1 MHCVSAK
8 KTVFIL
14 VAVMLLLPMAWPGGV
29 IPAHGQPI
37 DMPFRQDILLPEI
50 TPAMTGQP
58 VDIPVRFEQPCW
70 APDEARHAVRVIYD
84 DGSGPVELPCQ
95 IYDLQRSDST
105 HITGCNLVFLLRG
118 PGIYTLAYDDSET
131 EAPGY
136 VDHVSVDEG
145 SYYYEPVP
153 GYSIDLDYYSIH
165 DGGEVVY
172 GVGQRGDFFGIDM
185 AQKVIKQLPGSTGFE
200 IQNWGQLASY
210 AFFWYEDRDK
220 GTDEQLVSKQIVVD
234 GPLMARVGIE
244 STSDDGKAT
253 TTAYYTY
260 YHSPDGENRLMASVE
275 HRVNERCQI
284 SGLTEEDGIYAYLL
298 TVRARS
304 STIDRLN
311 LGTIPPYLHVSTE
324 DGTVHQ
330 YMLDQNPE
338 TTDYKWLLDTRDD
351 IDIGNPAWYS
361 IDNGDSGTAYALL
374 FNTSSPAPSQPGMQ
388 VRAVGRQEVSVP
400 GLEVDGGGISSGRN
414 AYERGGSH
422 DLVIPAGFTARFT
435 SEFYATRQNGV
446 DAVKQEVAVFQALED
461 CRICTAGEISG
472 DDSQRHRLTVTTH
485 LAPTVPLAPALSLL
499 TGRNLPATTVE
510 LWRNDSQLSS
520 SVASRVPLDID
531 APLGVD
537 LRNSTLFKTAVF
549 PRVPAG
555 SYVIRVKGGLDGR
568 RYIGARAVTITGDT
582 AARIVCR
589 LEGSLAVALQD
600 QDGRGIPD
608 VDIHLLDGD
617 AVIASNTT
625 GSDGHATLDA
635 PAPASYI
642 LQARYKGFILHQQTV
657 RLPRHREVTATTA
670 LHDLDVIVRDR
681 LDMAPGI
688 ALQPVLTSSQMDT
701 PMLLQADS
709 DGDGRY
715 HYTGL
720 PAGPY
725 TLRIRYKSYLHEQQI
740 DVPAGTIQVTFPA
753 AYTLDI
759 ACRNRRGLPQ
769 PCSVSI
775 TRQGRPVETGRL
787 PPGRYHVTASDNG
800 DVIGERDI
808 YVTGDT
814 AIIMVTSRQPL
825 YPLAGTLAVILAAG
839 IALYFMRRRLTLQ
852 HVLLVAAMALLL
864 MSPLHAWWQLDG
876 SQGNTDVASHV
887 YLLPAEMVTVGTA
900 PGYTGGSVA
909 DLPGLFYTM
918 GTAVAGLVIFAA
930 GLLAAYWLYRRT
942 WLPPLA
948 LGVAVAAVV
957 AFTMGMSLASE
968 VLTGDLWG
976 TGTVAISLPGLD
988 GDGSLNASWN
998 PALGFWLAVL
1008 GTASLVMAFHGHITA
1023 MLGWLRRRIPTF

>member
-1 MHCVSAK
+1 MHRVSAK

-14 VAVMLLLPMAWPGGV
+14 VAVMLLLPLAWPGGV
-29 IPAHGQPI
+29 IPARGQPI
-37 DMPFRQDILLPEI
+37 DMPFRQDILLPDI
-50 TPAMTGQP
+50 TAAMTGQP
-58 VDIPVRFEQPCW
+58 VDIPVRFKQPCY
-70 APDEARHAVRVIYD
+70 AANATQHAVRVIYD
-84 DGSGPVELPCQ
+84 DGSGERELPCQ
-95 IYDLQRSDST
+95 IYDLEHSDSV
-105 HITGCNLVFLLRG
+105 HITACKLVFQLQG
-118 PGIYTLAYDDSET
+118 PGTYTLAYDSQET

-136 VDHVSVDEG
+136 VDHVSVGEG

-153 GYSIDLDYYSIH
+153 GYSIDLDYYSII
-165 DGGEVVY
+165 DDGEVVY

-185 AQKVIKQLPGSTGFE
+185 AQKVIKQLPGSPDFE

-220 GTDEQLVSKQIVVD
+220 GTDEQLVSKQVVVD

-260 YHSPDGENRLMASVE
+260 YHTSDGENRLMASVE
-275 HRVNERCQI
+275 HRVNERCQVN
-284 SGLTEEDGIYAYLL
+284 GLTNEDGIYAYLL

-330 YMLDQNPE
+330 YRLDQNPE
-338 TTDYKWLLDTRDD
+338 TTDYKWLLDTQDD

-361 IDNGDSGTAYALL
+361 IDNGDTGTAYALL
-374 FNTSSPAPSQPGMQ
+374 FNTSNPAAAQPGMQ

-414 AYERGGSH
+414 AYERDGTH
-422 DLVIPAGFTARFT
+422 DLVIPAGFTATFT
-435 SEFYATRQNGV
+435 SEFYATRRDGV
-446 DAVKQEVAVFQALED
+446 AAVKREVAAFEALED
-461 CRICTAGEISG
+461 CRICTAGEITG
-472 DDSQRHRLTVTTH
+472 DDGQRHRLIVTAH
-485 LAPTVPLAPALSLL
+485 LAPSFPLAPALSLL
-499 TGRNLPATTVE
+499 TGRNLPATSVE
-510 LWRNDSQLSS
+510 LWQNDTMLSS
-520 SVASRVPLDID
+520 SVASRLPLDID

-555 SYVIRVKGGLDGR
+555 RYTVRVKGGLDGR

-582 AARIVCR
+582 TIRIVCR
-589 LEGSLAVALQD
+589 LEGHLAVAMHD
-600 QDGRGIPD
+600 QNSRGIPG
-608 VDIHLLDGD
+608 VDIRLLDGD

-642 LQARYKGFILHQQTV
+642 LQARYKGFILHEQTV
-657 RLPRHREVTATTA
+657 RLPRRGSIEATTA
-670 LHDLDVIVRDR
+670 LHDLDVVVRDR

-688 ALQPVLTSSQMDT
+688 TLQPVLTSSQMDV
-701 PMLLQADS
+701 PVLLQADS

-715 HYTGL
+715 HYAGL

-725 TLRIRYKSYLHEQQI
+725 TLRIRYKSYLHERQI
-740 DVPAGTIQVTFPA
+740 DVPAGIIQVTFPA

-769 PCSVSI
+769 PCSISI

-814 AIIMVTSRQPL
+814 AIIMVTGRQPL
-825 YPLAGTLAVILAAG
+825 YPLAGTAAVILAAG

-864 MSPLHAWWQLDG
+864 MAPLHAWWQLDG

-887 YLLPAEMVTVGTA
+887 YLLPAGMVTVGTA

-918 GTAVAGLVIFAA
+918 GTAVAILVVLAA
-930 GLLAAYWLYRRT
+930 GLLAAYWLLRRT

-948 LGVAVAAVV
+948 LGVAVAGVIM
-957 AFTMGMSLASE
+957 FTLGMSLASE
-968 VLTGDLWG
+968 VIVGDLWG
-976 TGTVAISLPGLD
+976 TGQVAISLPGLD
-988 GDGSLNASWN
+988 GDGSLDARWM
-998 PALGFWLAVL
+998 PATGFWLAVL
-1008 GTASLVMAFHGHITA
+1008 GNAALILAFHGHITA
-1023 MLGWLRRRIPTF
+1023 MLSWLRRRIPTF